1 MAIDLNGIKLEKWK
15 NDPNVSVEISKR
27 IESAL
32 WQESYF
38 ESLIGSGQDRAL
50 RTIAMQGIFNA
61 VTPRLKAPLQ
71 GDGVRGNADFDTNYD
86 KLEIY
91 SLTMHPNNFANSL
104 KSKTKLEQAM
114 QQVNFIKES
123 VDSLQGWLKQAVD
136 RAIAVTLCNDF
147 TNAVV
152 CDSANGYKDTTKHAN
167 LEDST
172 KTIAADDTLNVQ
184 AIKRAIFMAKRGL
197 GYDGKERFPIKPVA
211 ISRKTNDGIV
221 TRIYQYIILVDTVG
235 AEQLKSDPEWIELQ
249 KIDKRG
255 LDNNLFTGFLG
266 VIDNCP
272 VIDVGTWSALSTGL
286 LHSGVEDS
294 AFKQYLNVLNLNN
307 GKITPPSF
315 YTGNQKTGIGVL
327 MGASSILCAG
337 RPKPDVYID
346 DKQDAGR
353 KIVVGI
359 DRNISIAKA
368 RWISY
373 ENPNSPFHN
382 TDFATIGIF
391 YSHKE

>member
-15 NDPNVSVEISKR
+15 DDPNVSVQISER
-27 IESAL
+27 IENAL
-32 WQESYF
+32 WQESPF
-38 ESLIGSGQDRAL
+38 ESLIGSGQDRAF
-50 RTIAMQGIFNA
+50 RTISTQGIYNA

-86 KLEIY
+86 KLEIF
-91 SLTMHPNNFANSL
+91 SLTMHPSNLANSL
-104 KSKTKLEQAM
+104 KSKTKLEQKM
-114 QQVNFIKES
+114 QQVNFLKEG
-123 VDSLQGWLKQAVD
+123 VDSLQGWMRQSID
-136 RAIAVTLCNDF
+136 RSIAVTLCNDF

-152 CDSANGYKDTTKHAN
+152 CDSTTGYKDTTQHATI
-167 LEDST
+167 EDST
-172 KTIAADDTLNVQ
+172 KTIVADDTLNVQ

-211 ISRKTNDGIV
+211 ITRKTNEGLM
-221 TRIYQYIILVDTVG
+221 TRLYQYIILVDTVG
-235 AEQLKSDPEWIELQ
+235 AEQLKNDPEWIELQ
-249 KIDKRG
+249 KMDKRG

-272 VIDVGTWSALSTGL
+272 VVDMGTWGEMTTGL
-286 LHSGVEDS
+286 LHSDVSDS
-294 AFKQYLNVLNLNN
+294 AFKQYLNTLNLNN
-307 GKITPPSF
+307 GRITPPSF
-315 YTGNQKTGIGVL
+315 YAGNQKIGIGVL
-327 MGASSILCAG
+327 MGASSLLCAG
-337 RPKPDVYID
+337 KPKPDVYID
-346 DKQDAGR
+346 DKQDLGR
-353 KIVVGI
+353 KISVGI
-359 DRNISIAKA
+359 DRNISLAKA

>member
-15 NDPNVSVEISKR
+15 DDPNVSVQISER
-27 IESAL
+27 IENAL
-32 WQESYF
+32 WQESPF
-38 ESLIGSGQDRAL
+38 ESLIGSGQDRAF
-50 RTIAMQGIFNA
+50 RTISTQGIYNA

-86 KLEIY
+86 KLEIF
-91 SLTMHPNNFANSL
+91 SLTMHPSNIANSL
-104 KSKTKLEQAM
+104 KSKTKLEQKM
-114 QQVNFIKES
+114 QQVNFLKEG
-123 VDSLQGWLKQAVD
+123 VDSLQGWMRQSID
-136 RAIAVTLCNDF
+136 RSIAVTLCNDF

-152 CDSANGYKDTTKHAN
+152 CDSTTGYKDTTQHATI
-167 LEDST
+167 EDST
-172 KTIAADDTLNVQ
+172 KTIVADDTLNVQ

-211 ISRKTNDGIV
+211 ITRKTNEGLM
-221 TRIYQYIILVDTVG
+221 TRLYQYIILVDTVG
-235 AEQLKSDPEWIELQ
+235 AEQLKNDPEWIELQ
-249 KIDKRG
+249 KMDKRG

-272 VIDVGTWSALSTGL
+272 VVDMGTWGEMTTGL
-286 LHSGVEDS
+286 LHSDVSDS
-294 AFKQYLNVLNLNN
+294 AFKQYLNTLNLNN
-307 GKITPPSF
+307 GRITPPSF
-315 YTGNQKTGIGVL
+315 YAGNQKIGIGVL
-327 MGASSILCAG
+327 MGASSLLCAG
-337 RPKPDVYID
+337 KPKPDVYID
-346 DKQDAGR
+346 DKQDLGR
-353 KIVVGI
+353 KISVGI
-359 DRNISIAKA
+359 DRNISLAKA